1 MLESSWISFFSLF
14 LIKLSDYQLT
24 LFSKKKKCFT
34 VLQTAFNLLTLNYYY
49 YGGPCLVSL
58 LNLVAVMLYLITYF
72 SLPHTLKKDL
82 LLKNAASNTWKLC
95 TVESFTPF
103 EPLNNKYY
111 PICDLTLFSF
121 VPLCLSFCL
130 RWIYVIKVGVHLLF
144 WSALFVFVIC
154 LLYNIMPIY
163 QPLLLYYDTT
173 SVQAMM
179 HSHGFIPVST
189 IF

>member
-1 MLESSWISFFSLF
+1 M
-14 LIKLSDYQLT
+14 K
-24 LFSKKKKCFT
+24 
-34 VLQTAFNLLTLNYYY
+34 
-49 YGGPCLVSL
+49 
-58 LNLVAVMLYLITYF
+58 VM
-72 SLPHTLKKDL
+72 H
-82 LLKNAASNTWKLC
+82 C
-95 TVESFTPF
+95 RVFTPF

-111 PICDLTLFSF
+111 LICDLTLFSF

-179 HSHGFIPVST
+179 HSHGFIPPSLQYSKELRTSFFFFST
-189 IF
+189 GSNVHHFIVTG